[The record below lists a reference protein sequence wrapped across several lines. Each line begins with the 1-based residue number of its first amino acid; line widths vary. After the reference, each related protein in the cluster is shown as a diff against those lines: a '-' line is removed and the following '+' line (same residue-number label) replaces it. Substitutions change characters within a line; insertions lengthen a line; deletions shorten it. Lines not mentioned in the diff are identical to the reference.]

1 MWVSYAGGST
11 TCQPHEARLLA
22 LLFGILGAKL
32 TRGLTLEMRVAGVP
46 L

>member
-1 MWVSYAGGST
+1 MWVGYAGGST
-11 TCQPHEARLLA
+11 TGQPHEVQLLA

-32 TRGLTLEMRVAGVP
+32 TRGLALEMRVAGVP